1 MAGRRPT
8 PTHLKIVRGNP
19 GKRALP
25 ENEPQPTLGSPVPP
39 VWLSD
44 DAKVQWGRFSVW
56 LEQMGVLTVADGP
69 ALERLVSVY
78 LEVRDL
84 EATLVRDGRTYATE
98 STVGGRIVKAHPAV
112 AMLNSADTRL
122 RQMLIEFGLTPAART
137 KVHTVQK
144 RGNTQPD
151 KPKPAAS
158 YFRA

>member
-1 MAGRRPT
+1 MARRPT
-8 PTHLKIVRGNP
+8 PSHLKVVAGTNRKDRENP
-19 GKRALP
+19 D
-25 ENEPQPTLGSPVPP
+25 EPKPALGSPVPP

-84 EATLVRDGRTYATE
+84 EACLTLEGRTYATQ
-98 STVGGRIVKAHPAV
+98 STVGERVVKAHPAV
-112 AMLNSADTRL
+112 AMLNSADSRL

-137 KVHTVQK
+137 KVHTVQ
-144 RGNTQPD
+144 RGGKQEPE
-151 KPKPAAS
+151 KQKPASA
-158 YFRA
+158 YFKG

>member
-8 PTHLKIVRGNP
+8 PTHLKVVAGNP
-19 GKRALP
+19 GKRRLP
-25 ENEPQPTLGSPVPP
+25 ENEPQPTMGSPTPP

-84 EATLVRDGRTYATE
+84 EATIVREGRTFTTL
-98 STVGGRIVKAHPAV
+98 STAGERVVKAHPAV
-112 AMLNSADTRL
+112 AMLNSADARL

-137 KVHTVQK
+137 KVHTVQRSGK
-144 RGNTQPD
+144 D
-151 KPKPAAS
+151 KPEKQKPAAA
-158 YFRA
+158 YFKA